1 MPYLD
6 LDGLRTHYQQTGS
19 GPDVVLIHAFT
30 SNLAIWM
37 LTGIVETLSAD
48 YRVTSYDFRGHGMTA
63 APANGYTSELLATD
77 FQRLHTEL
85 ALEPAFIVGHS
96 YGGVVGMHAAR
107 RYPDIVRG
115 VILSD
120 SYFPGLCD
128 LEPDM
133 GQAGPWRDLRENFSQ
148 IDVDLGETVDFSK
161 LFRVVAD
168 LDQNSMA
175 ILTEKL
181 GPAGMRWLSQM
192 GQLAKTT
199 AGDEMWEVA
208 GLTADEISRIE
219 QPVVALYDEFSPFK
233 ATCDFLKQN
242 LANCVT
248 DVVPGAK
255 HLAPVQNSAEF
266 VRLVQHNLRR
276 LCDS

>member
-6 LDGLRTHYQQTGS
+6 LDGLRTHYQQSGS

-30 SNLAIWM
+30 SNLAVWM

-48 YRVTSYDFRGHGMTA
+48 YRVTLYDFRGHGMTA
-63 APANGYTSELLATD
+63 APANGYNSQMLATD
-77 FQRLHTEL
+77 FQNLHTTL
-85 ALEPAFIVGHS
+85 TLEPAFLVGHS
-96 YGGVVGMHAAR
+96 YGGVIGMHAAQL
-107 RYPDIVRG
+107 YPDIVRG

-120 SYFPGLCD
+120 SYFPGLYD

-133 GQAGPWRDLRENFSQ
+133 GQAGPWRDLRENFLQ
-148 IDVDLGETVDFSK
+148 IDIDLGETVDFSK

-168 LDQNSMA
+168 LDQNSMT

-192 GQLAKTT
+192 GQLAGTT
-199 AGDEMWEVA
+199 AGEEMWDVA
-208 GLTADEISRIE
+208 GLTAEEISRIE
-219 QPVVALYDEFSPFK
+219 QPVVALYDEFSPFQ
-233 ATCDFLKQN
+233 ATCDFLRQN

-248 DVVPGAK
+248 DVVLGAK
-255 HLAPVQNSAEF
+255 HLAPLQNSAEF
-266 VRLVQHNLRR
+266 VRLVQYHLRR